1 MDRNLALELVRV
13 TEAAALV
20 SSKFMGKGDKDGA
33 DGAAVEAMRKAF
45 ESVKINGEV
54 VIGEGELDE
63 APMLYVG
70 EKVGMATE
78 DSMEVDIAV
87 DPLDGTTLIAK
98 GLPNAI
104 AVIAMGAKGSL
115 LNAPD
120 TYMKKIVVGPNAK
133 GSIDLNKSHEENI
146 LNVAKAL
153 GKSTSQMTIMVQDRE
168 RHNDIVQAARKLGTR
183 IKMFGDGDVAAG
195 IATCFEET
203 GIDMLMGI
211 GGGPEGVITAAAIKC
226 MGGDMQGQI
235 YPLSDQERERCHEM
249 GFSDEDIEKVLS
261 IDDLA
266 KGDDLFF
273 AATGIT
279 EGDLLNGVTLVGNNK
294 AKTQSVVMRAKTGT
308 IRFVDA
314 IHNLDKIE
322 ILVELMKK
330 YNME

>member
-20 SSKFMGKGDKDGA
+20 SSKFMGRGDKNGA

-45 ESVKINGEV
+45 ESVKVNGEV

-104 AVIAMGAKGSL
+104 AVIAMGTKGSL

-120 TYMKKIVVGPNAK
+120 TYMKKIIVGPKAK
-133 GSIDLNKSHEENI
+133 GSIDLNKTPEENI
-146 LNVAKAL
+146 VNVAKAL
-153 GKSTSQMTIMVQDRE
+153 GKSTKQMTIMVQDRE
-168 RHNDIVQAARKLGTR
+168 RHDNIVQAARKLGTR

-211 GGGPEGVITAAAIKC
+211 GGGPEGVIAAVAIKC
-226 MGGDMQGQI
+226 MGGDMQAQI
-235 YPLSDQERERCHEM
+235 YPLSDQERNRCYEM
-249 GFSDEDIEKVLS
+249 GFTDEQLNKVLS
-261 IDDLA
+261 IDELA
-266 KGDDLFF
+266 KGDNLFF

-279 EGDLLNGVTLVGNNK
+279 EGDLLKGVMPVGNDK
-294 AKTQSVVMRAKTGT
+294 MKTQSVVMRAKTGT

-314 IHNLDKIE
+314 IHNLDKND
-322 ILVELMKK
+322 ILVELMDK
-330 YNME
+330 YSI

>member
-1 MDRNLALELVRV
+1 MN
-13 TEAAALV
+13 
-20 SSKFMGKGDKDGA
+20 
-33 DGAAVEAMRKAF
+33 
-45 ESVKINGEV
+45 
-54 VIGEGELDE
+54 
-63 APMLYVG
+63 
-70 EKVGMATE
+70 TE

-104 AVIAMGAKGSL
+104 SVIAMGSKGSL

-120 TYMKKIVVGPNAK
+120 TYMKKIVVGPKAK
-133 GSIDLNKSHEENI
+133 GAIDLTKTPEENI
-146 LNVAKAL
+146 ISVAKAL
-153 GKSTSQMTIMVQDRE
+153 GKKTSQMTISVQDRE
-168 RHNDIVQAARKLGTR
+168 RHNDIIQAARKLGSR
-183 IKMFGDGDVAAG
+183 IQMFSDGDVATG

-203 GIDMLMGI
+203 GIDMMMGI
-211 GGGPEGVITAAAIKC
+211 GGGPEGVILAAAIKC

-235 YPLSDQERERCHEM
+235 YPLSDQERSRCYEM
-249 GFSDEDIEKVLS
+249 GLSDSDIDKVLL

-266 KGDDLFF
+266 KGDNLFF

-279 EGDLLNGVTLVGNNK
+279 EGYLLEGVKNIDDNK

-314 IHNLDKIE
+314 IHSLDKND

-330 YNME
+330 YNMDK